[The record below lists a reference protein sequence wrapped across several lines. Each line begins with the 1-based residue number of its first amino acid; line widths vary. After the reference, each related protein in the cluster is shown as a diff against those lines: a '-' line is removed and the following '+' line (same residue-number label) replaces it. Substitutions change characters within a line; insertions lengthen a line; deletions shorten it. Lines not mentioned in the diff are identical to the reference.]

1 MPQERLKMTKAE
13 LFSFACVFRGGLL
26 FAMAAAASIIISACT
41 TTPLEPY
48 TEDTPPLVLVPT
60 AQAGVVDKRGRFRE
74 IFCTILEER
83 SPKLPDYRPCNDALT
98 KVGVEPKGTGK
109 NVQLGPSGRHL
120 VAVIV
125 PGIGWDCFSNWL
137 DLQHTIRK
145 QIQQFGYDMHL
156 LKVDAFSGTE
166 TNARQIRD
174 AIIEMGP
181 ESEQRR
187 LVLIGYSKGAP
198 DILDAVVS
206 YPEIR
211 PRIVAVIGAAGAIGG
226 SPLANDA
233 TQSQLEL
240 LRHWPDAQ
248 CTTGD
253 GGAVESLRPAK
264 RKAWLAQNPLPHDF
278 PYYSLVTYPKP
289 ERISTILASSY
300 DKLSRVDARNDSQL
314 LFYDQVIPGSTLLGY
329 VNADH
334 WALSVPIARS
344 HSMLG
349 ATLVDQNDYPREALL
364 EALLRFVEEELV
376 TSTK

>member
-1 MPQERLKMTKAE
+1 
-13 LFSFACVFRGGLL
+13 
-26 FAMAAAASIIISACT
+26 MA
-41 TTPLEPY
+41 
-48 TEDTPPLVLVPT
+48 
-60 AQAGVVDKRGRFRE
+60 
-74 IFCTILEER
+74 
-83 SPKLPDYRPCNDALT
+83 
-98 KVGVEPKGTGK
+98 
-109 NVQLGPSGRHL
+109 
-120 VAVIV
+120 
-125 PGIGWDCFSNWL
+125 
-137 DLQHTIRK
+137 
-145 QIQQFGYDMHL
+145 
-156 LKVDAFSGTE
+156 
-166 TNARQIRD
+166 
-174 AIIEMGP
+174 P

-198 DILDAVVS
+198 DILEAIVT

-211 PRIVAVIGAAGAIGG
+211 PRIAAVISAAGAIGG

-253 GGAVESLRPAK
+253 GGAVESLRPAT
-264 RKAWLAQNPLPHDF
+264 RKAWLAQNPLPPDF

-300 DKLSRVDARNDSQL
+300 NKLSRVDARNDSQV

-376 TSTK
+376 ASTR